1 MKSFLFISC
10 SIVLA
15 SLLSACGSQ
24 PAQMVYQIPKSTTSQ
39 QCFIT
44 QSESY
49 IWLEQEEQWNELP
62 QAARQQFE
70 SAKIDFSKESILI
83 ISAGQKTS
91 AGYGLE
97 LTNWLLEQD
106 HCQVTRVARQPP
118 ADSMQ
123 AQVITSPCLL
133 VKIPKSIKSFTL
145 NSEQGQMLG
154 RWPY

>member
-1 MKSFLFISC
+1 MKQFLFLSC

-24 PAQMVYQIPKSTTSQ
+24 PAQMVYQIPKSNASQ

-62 QAARQQFE
+62 KAARQQFE
-70 SAKIDFSKESILI
+70 SAQIDFSKESILI

-106 HCQVTRVARQPP
+106 HWQVTRVAHQPP

-123 AQVITSPCLL
+123 AQVITSPCVL
-133 VKIPKSIKSFTL
+133 VKIPKSIKSLTL
-145 NSEQGQMLG
+145 NSDQGQMLG

>member
-1 MKSFLFISC
+1 MKHFLFLSC

-24 PAQMVYQIPKSTTSQ
+24 PAQMVYQIPKSNASQ

-62 QAARQQFE
+62 EAAKQQFE

-106 HCQVTRVARQPP
+106 HWQVTRVARQPSYVDARSGTGRRP
-118 ADSMQ
+118 RSDRA
-123 AQVITSPCLL
+123 VIAHH
-133 VKIPKSIKSFTL
+133 SFFLHYENVT
-145 NSEQGQMLG
+145 N
-154 RWPY
+154 